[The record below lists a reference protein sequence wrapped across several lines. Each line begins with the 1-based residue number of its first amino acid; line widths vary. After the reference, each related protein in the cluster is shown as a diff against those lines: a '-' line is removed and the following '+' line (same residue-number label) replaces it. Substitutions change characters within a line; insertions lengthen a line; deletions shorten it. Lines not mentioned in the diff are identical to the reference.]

1 MDKYNDIQQEAIDER
16 IDAFIRGTMTEEEE
30 AAFKEEIKADPELR
44 AQVLATVS
52 LIKGIRAQEAEK
64 EKVLIDINDKYEIA
78 RGTIQQ
84 PSESQTISPQVPIS
98 RIRIILWACSI
109 AAIFVIIFGV
119 YKEKRYRDLS
129 AIVSPYYSEY
139 SMSEYSRGD
148 DVDSVTVAHLYTLF
162 NNIKEQRNVSDIIE
176 ELKPIY
182 ASIDSDFTYSSYAN
196 DIALNLALAYI
207 KDDQIDKAIPV
218 LKKLKEDNPDTPIAV
233 KAQEILKKLKE

>member
-16 IDAFIRGTMTEEEE
+16 IDSFIRGAMTEEEE

-52 LIKGIRAQEAEK
+52 LIKGIRTQEAEK
-64 EKVLIDINDKYEIA
+64 EKVLIQKNTKNRTRSIM
-78 RGTIQQ
+78 
-84 PSESQTISPQVPIS
+84 
-98 RIRIILWACSI
+98 LWACSI
-109 AAIFVIIFGV
+109 AALFVIFFGV

-148 DVDSVTVAHLYTLF
+148 NVDSVTVAHLYTLF
-162 NNIKEQRNVSDIIE
+162 NNIKEQRNVSDIIK
-176 ELKPIY
+176 ELDPIY
-182 ASIDSDFTYSSYAN
+182 ASLDSDITYSAYAN

-207 KDDQIDKAIPV
+207 KDDQIDNAIPV
-218 LKKLKEDNPDTPIAV
+218 LKKLEEDNPDAPIAA
-233 KAQEILKKLKE
+233 KAKELLKKLQE